1 MEQYKIADLVVR
13 MAAFGETLTSQAC
26 TYRATTGRGAD
37 LTIRSARV
45 TEITPVGAERRR
57 TEGRLVT
64 EDSTHQHVYT
74 IDQGVIKMHSSAH
87 VSGREFRFD
96 FGDTLSSC
104 PGLSL
109 ADWEYLATG
118 FAFAKA
124 LLDFDGFVLHAS
136 AVAMDDAAVLFSA
149 PCGTGK
155 STQAALWQR
164 FFGAERAVILNDD
177 KPAIRRLGD
186 DFFAFGTPWSGK
198 TPLNENRK
206 VPLRAIVFLEQ
217 AKENSIRRLSTGE
230 AVPLLIQHSLGY
242 GDDREKAGKF
252 LTTLGRIM
260 SQVPI
265 YSLRC
270 NTSEQ
275 AVLTAYEAIFGDG
288 HQHGRGVS

>member
-1 MEQYKIADLVVR
+1 MEQYRIAELLVR
-13 MAAFGETLTSQAC
+13 MAAFGETLTSQASA
-26 TYRATTGRGAD
+26 YRATTDQGAD

-64 EDSTHQHVYT
+64 GESAHHHVYT
-74 IDQGVIKMHSSAH
+74 LDQGAIKMHSSAH
-87 VSGREFRFD
+87 VSGREFNFD
-96 FGDTLSSC
+96 FSDTLSSC
-104 PGLSL
+104 PGLGL

-124 LLDFDGFVLHAS
+124 LLEFDGFVVHAS

-217 AKENSIRRLSTGE
+217 AKDNEIRRLSSRE

-242 GDDREKAGKF
+242 GDDQEKAGKL
-252 LTTLGRIM
+252 LTILDRMM
-260 SQVPI
+260 SQVQI

-275 AVLTAYEAIFGDG
+275 AVLTAYKAIFGDG
-288 HQHGRGVS
+288 HRQGRGVS